1 MKTKTGQ
8 IVTGLILNAMG
19 LLYPIIE
26 AQMTD
31 YRKQS
36 FNLVGIMAFNV
47 IWAVVFGALIGA
59 AVKECAKGVCIF
71 QIVLAVVIALCE
83 FFGLR
88 EMNIIYSLVVAGI
101 YFGTLLRLCVAK
113 QKT

>member
-8 IVTGLILNAMG
+8 IVTGLILNVMG

-47 IWAVVFGALIGA
+47 IWRDYPV
-59 AVKECAKGVCIF
+59 
-71 QIVLAVVIALCE
+71 
-83 FFGLR
+83 
-88 EMNIIYSLVVAGI
+88 
-101 YFGTLLRLCVAK
+101 
-113 QKT
+113 

>member
-8 IVTGLILNAMG
+8 IVTGLILNVMG

-59 AVKECAKGVCIF
+59 AVKEC
-71 QIVLAVVIALCE
+71 
-83 FFGLR
+83 
-88 EMNIIYSLVVAGI
+88 
-101 YFGTLLRLCVAK
+101 TLLRLCVAK